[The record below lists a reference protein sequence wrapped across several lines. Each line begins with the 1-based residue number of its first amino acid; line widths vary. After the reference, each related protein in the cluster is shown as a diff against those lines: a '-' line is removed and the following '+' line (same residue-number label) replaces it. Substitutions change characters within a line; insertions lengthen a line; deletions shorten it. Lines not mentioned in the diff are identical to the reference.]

1 MEPRA
6 RKLKIL
12 ASIIESYVLTGEPI
26 ASKALA
32 AAMENAVSSATIRND
47 MAELVASGYLEQPH
61 TSSGRIPSQ
70 RGYRLYVDHLMMGS
84 HELPLELQ
92 GEIDRR
98 LSAFSYDP
106 NKFLEVTA
114 SLIAEQTGL
123 LAVVTNPVDQHPQ
136 ITNVELMHVGGRS
149 VMLLL
154 MISPANLKTRICR
167 LKGTVTGEV
176 LERCRVA
183 IRDRL
188 LNLPTESM
196 TDAFITETADHLGSL
211 WDTLR
216 PLILAA
222 RECVE
227 ESGDMQ
233 VIMEGQSSMLA
244 RGVFAEWQLAGIMD
258 FMEKRGAIAD
268 LLGEGNGFAN
278 SGRTCILIGNES
290 HRPELEGTGMITERY
305 YGGGQT
311 AGWIGV
317 VGPTRMNYAK
327 LIPYIDYF
335 ADAVGTMLRDVLGH
349 QDDPH
354 TTF

>member
-32 AAMENAVSSATIRND
+32 EAMQNSVSSATIRND

-70 RGYRLYVDHLMMGS
+70 RGYRLYVDHLMMGN

-98 LSAFSYDP
+98 LKAFSYDP

-123 LAVVTNPVDQHPQ
+123 LAVVTNPTDQHPKV
-136 ITNVELMHVGGRS
+136 TNAELMLIGTHS
-149 VMLLL
+149 VMLLI
-154 MISPANLKTRICR
+154 MISPATLKTRVCR
-167 LKGTVTGEV
+167 LKPELTPELVEV
-176 LERCRVA
+176 LRR
-183 IRDRL
+183 RL
-188 LNLPTESM
+188 RGRLADIPTESM
-196 TDAFITETADHLGSL
+196 DEQFFTETAILNGDL
-211 WDTLR
+211 WELLE
-216 PLILAA
+216 PLFAAA
-222 RECVE
+222 RECIE
-227 ESGDMQ
+227 ESSEMQ

-268 LLGEGNGFAN
+268 LLGEGHGFAN

-335 ADAVGTMLRDVLGH
+335 AGAVGKMLREVLGE
-349 QDDPH
+349 
-354 TTF
+354 

>member
-32 AAMENAVSSATIRND
+32 ESMQNTVSSATIRND

-92 GEIDRR
+92 GEIDSR

-123 LAVVTNPVDQHPQ
+123 LAVVTNPVDQHPR
-136 ITNVELMHVGGRS
+136 ITNVELMPIGSHS
-149 VMLLL
+149 VMLVV
-154 MISPANLKTRICR
+154 MISPAILKTRVCR
-167 LKGTVTGEV
+167 LKADLSRELVDK
-176 LERCRVA
+176 LRA
-183 IRDRL
+183 IVRGRL
-188 LNLPTESM
+188 VDLPTERM
-196 TDAFITETADHLGSL
+196 NDAYVTETSVMFGNL
-211 WDTLR
+211 WDNLH
-216 PLILAA
+216 PLFEAA
-222 RECVE
+222 KECVD
-227 ESGDMQ
+227 ESEDMQ

-244 RGVFAEWQLAGIMD
+244 RGVFAEWQIAGIMD

-335 ADAVGTMLRDVLGH
+335 AGAVGNMLKEALG
-349 QDDPH
+349 
-354 TTF
+354 

>member
-12 ASIIESYVLTGEPI
+12 ASIIENYVLTGEPI
-26 ASKALA
+26 ASKTLA
-32 AAMENAVSSATIRND
+32 EAMENSVSSATIRND

-70 RGYRLYVDHLMMGS
+70 RGYRLYVDHLMMGN
-84 HELPLELQ
+84 HELPLELK

-98 LSAFSYDP
+98 LSEFSYDP

-123 LAVVTNPVDQHPQ
+123 LAVVTNPEDEHPKV
-136 ITNVELMHVGGRS
+136 TNVELMSISPKS
-149 VMLLL
+149 VMLLI
-154 MISPANLKTRICR
+154 MISPTILKTRICQMHGDVSPDMLDSFR
-167 LKGTVTGEV
+167 AV
-176 LERCRVA
+176 L
-183 IRDRL
+183 RDRL
-188 LNLPTESM
+188 LSVPIGSIDDE
-196 TDAFITETADHLGSL
+196 FIAETAFRVGDL
-211 WDTLR
+211 WHTLE
-216 PLILAA
+216 PLVTAA

-227 ESGDMQ
+227 ESKDMQ

-258 FMEKRGAIAD
+258 FMEKRGAVAD

-290 HRPELEGTGMITERY
+290 HRPELEGTAMITERY

-317 VGPTRMNYAK
+317 VGPTRMNYAR

-335 ADAVGTMLRDVLGH
+335 ADAVGGMLKGIMGG
-349 QDDPH
+349 
-354 TTF
+354 

>member
-12 ASIIESYVLTGEPI
+12 ASIIESYVQTGEPI

-32 AAMENAVSSATIRND
+32 AALENSVSSATIRND

-70 RGYRLYVDHLMMGS
+70 RGYRLYVDHLMMGN

-98 LSAFSYDP
+98 LSEFSYDP

-123 LAVVTNPVDQHPQ
+123 LSVVTNPIDQHPKV
-136 ITNVELMHVGGRS
+136 TNVELMIVGGRS
-149 VMLLL
+149 VMLLI
-154 MISPANLKTRICR
+154 MISPTILKTRICR
-167 LKGTVTGEV
+167 LSVDVSPDILEGFRAV
-176 LERCRVA
+176 L
-183 IRDRL
+183 RDRL
-188 LNLPTESM
+188 LN
-196 TDAFITETADHLGSL
+196 
-211 WDTLR
+211 
-216 PLILAA
+216 
-222 RECVE
+222 
-227 ESGDMQ
+227 MQ

-290 HRPELEGTGMITERY
+290 QRPELEGTSMITERY

-317 VGPTRMNYAK
+317 VGPTRMNYAR

-335 ADAVGTMLRDVLGH
+335 ADAVGNMLRNILS
-349 QDDPH
+349 
-354 TTF
+354 

>member
-32 AAMENAVSSATIRND
+32 EAMQNSVSSATIRND

-70 RGYRLYVDHLMMGS
+70 RGYRLYVDHLMMGN

-92 GEIDRR
+92 GEIEKR
-98 LSAFSYDP
+98 LAAFSYDP

-123 LAVVTNPVDQHPQ
+123 LAVVTNPADQHPKV
-136 ITNVELMHVGGRS
+136 TNAELMLIGVHS
-149 VMLLL
+149 VMLLI
-154 MISPANLKTRICR
+154 MISPATLKTRVCR
-167 LKGTVTGEV
+167 LKPELTPEIVEK
-176 LERCRVA
+176 LRRRLRERLMDV
-183 IRDRL
+183 
-188 LNLPTESM
+188 PTESINEQFYAESAVIYG
-196 TDAFITETADHLGSL
+196 DL
-211 WDTLR
+211 WDMLE
-216 PLILAA
+216 PLFAAA
-222 RECVE
+222 RECIE
-227 ESGDMQ
+227 ESGEMQ

-290 HRPELEGTGMITERY
+290 HRPELEGTAMITERY

-335 ADAVGTMLRDVLGH
+335 AGAVGNMLREVYN
-349 QDDPH
+349 
-354 TTF
+354 

>member
-32 AAMENAVSSATIRND
+32 EAMQNSVSSATIRND

-98 LSAFSYDP
+98 LAAFSYDP

-123 LAVVTNPVDQHPQ
+123 LAVVTNPTDQHPRV
-136 ITNVELMHVGGRS
+136 TNAELMLIGAHS
-149 VMLLL
+149 AMLLI
-154 MISPANLKTRICR
+154 MISPAILKTRVCR
-167 LKGTVTGEV
+167 LKADLSPE
-176 LERCRVA
+176 LAERLRN
-183 IRDRL
+183 ILRERL
-188 LNLPTESM
+188 VGLPTENM
-196 TDAFITETADHLGSL
+196 TDQFVTETAVMYGSL
-211 WDTLR
+211 WELLS
-216 PLILAA
+216 PLFTAA
-222 RECVE
+222 RECID

-335 ADAVGTMLRDVLGH
+335 AGAVGNMLREVLG
-349 QDDPH
+349 D
-354 TTF
+354 

>member
-32 AAMENAVSSATIRND
+32 EAMQNSVSSATIRND

-70 RGYRLYVDHLMMGS
+70 RGYRLYVDHLMMGN

-98 LSAFSYDP
+98 LAAFSYDP

-123 LAVVTNPVDQHPQ
+123 LAVVTNPADQHPKV
-136 ITNVELMHVGGRS
+136 TNAELMLIGVHS
-149 VMLLL
+149 VMLLI
-154 MISPANLKTRICR
+154 MISPATLKTRICR
-167 LKGTVTGEV
+167 LKPELTPEIVEK
-176 LERCRVA
+176 LRRRLRERLMDV
-183 IRDRL
+183 
-188 LNLPTESM
+188 PTESINEQFYAESAVIYG
-196 TDAFITETADHLGSL
+196 DL
-211 WDTLR
+211 WDMLE
-216 PLILAA
+216 PLFAAA
-222 RECVE
+222 RECIE
-227 ESGDMQ
+227 ESGEMQ

-290 HRPELEGTGMITERY
+290 HRPELEGTAMITERY

-335 ADAVGTMLRDVLGH
+335 AGAVGNMLREVYNN
-349 QDDPH
+349 
-354 TTF
+354 

>member
-32 AAMENAVSSATIRND
+32 EAMQNSVSSATIRND
-47 MAELVASGYLEQPH
+47 MAELVARGYLEQPH

-92 GEIDRR
+92 GEIDKR
-98 LSAFSYDP
+98 LKAFSYDP

-123 LAVVTNPVDQHPQ
+123 LAVVTNPADQHPRV
-136 ITNVELMHVGGRS
+136 TNAELMLIGTHS
-149 VMLLL
+149 VMLLI
-154 MISPANLKTRICR
+154 MISPATLKTRVCR
-167 LKGTVTGEV
+167 LKPELNAELV
-176 LERCRVA
+176 ERLRSI
-183 IRDRL
+183 IRNRL
-188 LNLPTESM
+188 VDVPTESM
-196 TDAFITETADHLGSL
+196 NERFFKETAVIYGWL
-211 WDTLR
+211 WELLD
-216 PLILAA
+216 PLFEAA
-222 RECVE
+222 RECIE
-227 ESGDMQ
+227 ESGEMQ

-317 VGPTRMNYAK
+317 IGPTRMNYAK

-335 ADAVGTMLRDVLGH
+335 ADAVGKMLKDVLGN
-349 QDDPH
+349 
-354 TTF
+354 

>member
-6 RKLKIL
+6 SKLKIL

-32 AAMENAVSSATIRND
+32 EAMQNSVSSATIRND

-70 RGYRLYVDHLMMGS
+70 RGYRLYVDHLMMGN

-92 GEIDRR
+92 GEIDKR
-98 LSAFSYDP
+98 LAAFSYDP

-123 LAVVTNPVDQHPQ
+123 LAVVTNPADQHPKV
-136 ITNVELMHVGGRS
+136 TNAELMLIGVHS
-149 VMLLL
+149 VMLLI
-154 MISPANLKTRICR
+154 MISPATLKTRVCR
-167 LKGTVTGEV
+167 LKPELTPEIVEK
-176 LERCRVA
+176 LRRRLRERLMDV
-183 IRDRL
+183 
-188 LNLPTESM
+188 PTESINEQFYAESAVIYG
-196 TDAFITETADHLGSL
+196 DL
-211 WDTLR
+211 WDILE
-216 PLILAA
+216 PLFAAA
-222 RECVE
+222 RECIE
-227 ESGDMQ
+227 ESGEMQ

-290 HRPELEGTGMITERY
+290 HRPELEGTAMITERY

-335 ADAVGTMLRDVLGH
+335 AGAVGNMLREVYN
-349 QDDPH
+349 
-354 TTF
+354 

>member
-26 ASKALA
+26 ASKALT
-32 AAMENAVSSATIRND
+32 ETFQNSVSSATIRND

-70 RGYRLYVDHLMMGS
+70 RGYRLYVDHLMMGN
-84 HELPLELQ
+84 HELPLELK

-98 LSAFSYDP
+98 LAEFNCDP
-106 NKFLEVTA
+106 DKFLEVTA

-123 LAVVTNPVDQHPQ
+123 LAVVTNPADQHPKV
-136 ITNVELMHVGGRS
+136 TNVELMLIGGRS
-149 VMLLL
+149 VMLLI
-154 MISPANLKTRICR
+154 MVSPTILKTRICR
-167 LKGTVTGEV
+167 LNIDVSPDMLESFRAV
-176 LERCRVA
+176 L
-183 IRDRL
+183 RDRL
-188 LNLPTESM
+188 LNMSVDSVDDE
-196 TDAFITETADHLGSL
+196 FITETEVRLGDF
-211 WDTLR
+211 WDTME
-216 PLILAA
+216 PLFSAA
-222 RECVE
+222 RDCVE
-227 ESGDMQ
+227 ESKDMK
-233 VIMEGQSSMLA
+233 VIMEGQSGMLT

-258 FMEKRGAIAD
+258 FMEKRGAIEK

-278 SGRTCILIGNES
+278 SGRTCVLIGSES
-290 HRPELEGTGMITERY
+290 HRPELEGTGMIIERY

-317 VGPTRMNYAK
+317 IGPTRMNYAK

-335 ADAVGTMLRDVLGH
+335 ADAVSDMLRNILG
-349 QDDPH
+349 DAIG
-354 TTF
+354 

>member
-12 ASIIESYVLTGEPI
+12 ASIIESYVQTGEPI

-32 AAMENAVSSATIRND
+32 EALENSVSSATIRND

-70 RGYRLYVDHLMMGS
+70 RGYRLYVDHLMMGN

-98 LSAFSYDP
+98 LSEFSYDP

-123 LAVVTNPVDQHPQ
+123 LAVVTNPADQHPKV
-136 ITNVELMHVGGRS
+136 TNVELMIIGGRS
-149 VMLLL
+149 VMLLI
-154 MISPANLKTRICR
+154 MISPTILKTRICR
-167 LKGTVTGEV
+167 LNVDISGEMIEGFRAV
-176 LERCRVA
+176 L
-183 IRDRL
+183 RDRL
-188 LNLPTESM
+188 LNIPASAVDDE
-196 TDAFITETADHLGSL
+196 FIMETAVRLGDL
-211 WDTLR
+211 WGTMQ
-216 PLILAA
+216 PLFEAA
-222 RECVE
+222 KECVR
-227 ESGDMQ
+227 ESDDMQ
-233 VIMEGQSSMLA
+233 VIMEGQSNMLA

-311 AGWIGV
+311 AGWLGV
-317 VGPTRMNYAK
+317 VGPTRMNYAR

-335 ADAVGTMLRDVLGH
+335 ANAVGNMLRDVLGGA
-349 QDDPH
+349 DSR
-354 TTF
+354 

>member
-6 RKLKIL
+6 RKLKVL
-12 ASIIESYVLTGEPI
+12 ASIIENYVLTGEPI

-32 AAMENAVSSATIRND
+32 QAMENTVSSATIRND

-70 RGYRLYVDHLMMGS
+70 RGYRLYVDHLMMGN

-98 LSAFSYDP
+98 LSEFSYDP

-123 LAVVTNPVDQHPQ
+123 LAVVTNPEDEHPV
-136 ITNVELMHVGGRS
+136 ITNAELMLIGGRS

-154 MISPANLKTRICR
+154 MISPAILKTRICR
-167 LKGTVTGEV
+167 LPRDVAPDMLEQFRAV
-176 LERCRVA
+176 L
-183 IRDRL
+183 RDRL
-188 LNLPTESM
+188 LNVPIDSLDDEFLAATAIRLG
-196 TDAFITETADHLGSL
+196 DLWETLS
-211 WDTLR
+211 
-216 PLILAA
+216 PMFKAA
-222 RECVE
+222 RECAE
-227 ESGDMQ
+227 ESKDMQ
-233 VIMEGQSSMLA
+233 VIMEGQSNMLA

-258 FMEKRGAIAD
+258 FMEKRGAVAD
-268 LLGEGNGFAN
+268 LLGEGHGFAN

-290 HRPELEGTGMITERY
+290 HRPELDGTAMIIERY

-317 VGPTRMNYAK
+317 VGPTRMNYAR
-327 LIPYIDYF
+327 LIPYVDYF
-335 ADAVGTMLRDVLGH
+335 ADAVGRMLKQVLGG
-349 QDDPH
+349 
-354 TTF
+354 

>member
-26 ASKALA
+26 ASRTLAEAL
-32 AAMENAVSSATIRND
+32 ENSVSSATIRND

-70 RGYRLYVDHLMMGS
+70 RGYRLYVDHLMMGN

-98 LSAFSYDP
+98 LSEFSYDP

-123 LAVVTNPVDQHPQ
+123 LAVVTNPIDQHPKV
-136 ITNVELMHVGGRS
+136 TNVELMLIGGRS
-149 VMLLL
+149 IMLLI
-154 MISPANLKTRICR
+154 MISPTILKTRICR
-167 LKGTVTGEV
+167 LNTDLSVDMIDNLRAV
-176 LERCRVA
+176 LK
-183 IRDRL
+183 DRL
-188 LNLPTESM
+188 LNISPESI
-196 TDAFITETADHLGSL
+196 DDEFIMETAVRLGDF
-211 WDTLR
+211 WETMK
-216 PLILAA
+216 PLFLAA
-222 RECVE
+222 KACVE
-227 ESGDMQ
+227 ESEDMQ
-233 VIMEGQSSMLA
+233 VIMEGQSGMLA

-258 FMEKRGAIAD
+258 FMEKRGAIAN
-268 LLGEGNGFAN
+268 LLGEGNGFSN

-290 HRPELEGTGMITERY
+290 HQPELEGTGMITERF

-317 VGPTRMNYAK
+317 IGPTRMDYAK

-335 ADAVGTMLRDVLGH
+335 ADAVGSMLRNILGGAG
-349 QDDPH
+349 Q
-354 TTF
+354 

>member
-123 LAVVTNPVDQHPQ
+123 LAVVTNPVDQHPK
-136 ITNVELMHVGGRS
+136 ITNVELMHIGGSS

-167 LKGTVTGEV
+167 LKGTVTQDM
-176 LERCRVA
+176 LERCRMA

>member
-32 AAMENAVSSATIRND
+32 EAMQNSVSSATIRND

-70 RGYRLYVDHLMMGS
+70 RGYRLYVDHLMMGN

-92 GEIDRR
+92 GEIDKR
-98 LSAFSYDP
+98 LAAFSYDP

-123 LAVVTNPVDQHPQ
+123 LAVVTNPADQHPKV
-136 ITNVELMHVGGRS
+136 TNAELMLIGVHS
-149 VMLLL
+149 VMLLI
-154 MISPANLKTRICR
+154 MISPATLKTRICR
-167 LKGTVTGEV
+167 LKPELTPEIVEK
-176 LERCRVA
+176 LRRRLRERLMDV
-183 IRDRL
+183 
-188 LNLPTESM
+188 PTESINEQFYAESAVIYG
-196 TDAFITETADHLGSL
+196 DL
-211 WDTLR
+211 WDMLE
-216 PLILAA
+216 PLFAAA
-222 RECVE
+222 RECIE
-227 ESGDMQ
+227 ESGEMQ

-290 HRPELEGTGMITERY
+290 HRPELEGTAMITERY

-335 ADAVGTMLRDVLGH
+335 AGAVGNMLREVYN
-349 QDDPH
+349 
-354 TTF
+354 

>member
-32 AAMENAVSSATIRND
+32 EAMQNSVSSATIRND

-70 RGYRLYVDHLMMGS
+70 RGYRLYVDHLMMGN

-98 LSAFSYDP
+98 LAAFSYDP

-123 LAVVTNPVDQHPQ
+123 LAVVTNPADQHPKV
-136 ITNVELMHVGGRS
+136 TNAELMLIGVHS
-149 VMLLL
+149 VMLLI
-154 MISPANLKTRICR
+154 MISPATLKTRICR
-167 LKGTVTGEV
+167 LKPELTPEIVEK
-176 LERCRVA
+176 LRRRLRERLMDV
-183 IRDRL
+183 
-188 LNLPTESM
+188 PTESINEQFYAESAVIYG
-196 TDAFITETADHLGSL
+196 DL
-211 WDTLR
+211 WDILE
-216 PLILAA
+216 PLFAAA
-222 RECVE
+222 RECIE
-227 ESGDMQ
+227 ESGEMQ

-290 HRPELEGTGMITERY
+290 HRPELEGTAMITERY

-335 ADAVGTMLRDVLGH
+335 AGAVGNMLREVYN
-349 QDDPH
+349 
-354 TTF
+354 

>member
-32 AAMENAVSSATIRND
+32 EAMQNSVSSATIRND

-70 RGYRLYVDHLMMGS
+70 RGYRLYVDHLMMGN

-92 GEIDRR
+92 GEIDKR
-98 LSAFSYDP
+98 LAAFSYDP

-123 LAVVTNPVDQHPQ
+123 LAVVTNPADQHPKV
-136 ITNVELMHVGGRS
+136 TNAELMLIGVHS
-149 VMLLL
+149 VMLLI
-154 MISPANLKTRICR
+154 MISPATLKTRICR
-167 LKGTVTGEV
+167 LKPELTPEIVEK
-176 LERCRVA
+176 LRRRLRERLMDV
-183 IRDRL
+183 
-188 LNLPTESM
+188 PTESINGQFYAESAVIYG
-196 TDAFITETADHLGSL
+196 DL
-211 WDTLR
+211 WDMLE
-216 PLILAA
+216 PLFAAA
-222 RECVE
+222 RECIE
-227 ESGDMQ
+227 ESGEMQ

-290 HRPELEGTGMITERY
+290 HRPELEGTAMITERY

-335 ADAVGTMLRDVLGH
+335 AGAVGNMLREVYN
-349 QDDPH
+349 
-354 TTF
+354 

>member
-6 RKLKIL
+6 RKLKRL

-32 AAMENAVSSATIRND
+32 EAMQNSVSSATIRND

-70 RGYRLYVDHLMMGS
+70 RGYRLYVDHLMMGN

-92 GEIDRR
+92 GEIDKR
-98 LSAFSYDP
+98 LAAFSYDP

-123 LAVVTNPVDQHPQ
+123 LAVVTNPADQHPKV
-136 ITNVELMHVGGRS
+136 TNAELMLIGVHS
-149 VMLLL
+149 VMLLI
-154 MISPANLKTRICR
+154 MISPATLKTRICR
-167 LKGTVTGEV
+167 LKPELTPEIVEK
-176 LERCRVA
+176 LRRRLRERLMDV
-183 IRDRL
+183 
-188 LNLPTESM
+188 PTESINEQFYAESAVIYG
-196 TDAFITETADHLGSL
+196 DL
-211 WDTLR
+211 WDILE
-216 PLILAA
+216 PLFAAA
-222 RECVE
+222 RECIE
-227 ESGDMQ
+227 ESGEMQ

-290 HRPELEGTGMITERY
+290 HRPELEGTAMITERY

-335 ADAVGTMLRDVLGH
+335 AGAVGNMLREVYN
-349 QDDPH
+349 
-354 TTF
+354 

>member
-32 AAMENAVSSATIRND
+32 EAMQNSVSSATIRND

-70 RGYRLYVDHLMMGS
+70 RGYRLYVDHLMMGN

-92 GEIDRR
+92 GEIDKR
-98 LSAFSYDP
+98 LAAFSYDP

-123 LAVVTNPVDQHPQ
+123 LAVVTNPADQHPKV
-136 ITNVELMHVGGRS
+136 TNAELMLIGVHS
-149 VMLLL
+149 VMLLI
-154 MISPANLKTRICR
+154 MISPATLKTRICR
-167 LKGTVTGEV
+167 LKPELTPEIVEK
-176 LERCRVA
+176 LRRRLRERLMDV
-183 IRDRL
+183 
-188 LNLPTESM
+188 PTESINEQFYAESAVIYG
-196 TDAFITETADHLGSL
+196 DL
-211 WDTLR
+211 WDMLE
-216 PLILAA
+216 PLFAAA
-222 RECVE
+222 RECIE
-227 ESGDMQ
+227 ESGEMQ

-335 ADAVGTMLRDVLGH
+335 AGAVGNMLREVLG
-349 QDDPH
+349 D
-354 TTF
+354 

>member
-32 AAMENAVSSATIRND
+32 EAMQNSVSSATIRND

-70 RGYRLYVDHLMMGS
+70 RGYRLYVDHLMMGN

-92 GEIDRR
+92 GEIDKR
-98 LSAFSYDP
+98 LAAFSYDP

-123 LAVVTNPVDQHPQ
+123 LAVVTNPADQHPKV
-136 ITNVELMHVGGRS
+136 TNAELMLIGVHS
-149 VMLLL
+149 VMLLI
-154 MISPANLKTRICR
+154 MISPATLKTRVCR
-167 LKGTVTGEV
+167 LKPELTPEIVEK
-176 LERCRVA
+176 LRRRLRERLMDV
-183 IRDRL
+183 
-188 LNLPTESM
+188 PTESINEQFYAESAVIYG
-196 TDAFITETADHLGSL
+196 DL
-211 WDTLR
+211 WDILE
-216 PLILAA
+216 PLFAAA
-222 RECVE
+222 RECIE
-227 ESGDMQ
+227 ESGEMQ

-290 HRPELEGTGMITERY
+290 HRPELEGTAMITERY

-335 ADAVGTMLRDVLGH
+335 AGAVGNMLREVYN
-349 QDDPH
+349 
-354 TTF
+354 

>member
-32 AAMENAVSSATIRND
+32 EAMQNSVSSATIRND

-70 RGYRLYVDHLMMGS
+70 RGYRLYVDHLMMGN

-92 GEIDRR
+92 GEIDKR
-98 LSAFSYDP
+98 LKAFSYDP

-114 SLIAEQTGL
+114 SLISEQTGL
-123 LAVVTNPVDQHPQ
+123 LAVVTNPTDQHPKV
-136 ITNVELMHVGGRS
+136 TNVELMLIGLHS
-149 VMLLL
+149 VMLLI
-154 MISPANLKTRICR
+154 MVSPATLKTRVCR
-167 LKGTVTGEV
+167 LKRELSPELVEK
-176 LERCRVA
+176 LRKI
-183 IRDRL
+183 IRGRL
-188 LNLPTESM
+188 MAVPTESM
-196 TDAFITETADHLGSL
+196 NEQFFTETAVMYDGL
-211 WDTLR
+211 WELLE
-216 PLILAA
+216 PLFAAA
-222 RECVE
+222 RECIE
-227 ESGDMQ
+227 ESGEMQ
-233 VIMEGQSSMLA
+233 VIMEGQSNMLA

-335 ADAVGTMLRDVLGH
+335 ADAVGKMLKEVLG
-349 QDDPH
+349 
-354 TTF
+354 

>member
-32 AAMENAVSSATIRND
+32 EAMQNSVSSATIRND

-70 RGYRLYVDHLMMGS
+70 RGYRLYVDHLMMGN

-92 GEIDRR
+92 GEIDKR
-98 LSAFSYDP
+98 LAAFSYDP

-123 LAVVTNPVDQHPQ
+123 LAVVTNPADQHPKV
-136 ITNVELMHVGGRS
+136 TNAELMLIGVHS
-149 VMLLL
+149 VMLLI
-154 MISPANLKTRICR
+154 MISPATLKTRVCR
-167 LKGTVTGEV
+167 LKPELTPEIVEK
-176 LERCRVA
+176 LRRRLRERLMDV
-183 IRDRL
+183 
-188 LNLPTESM
+188 PTESINEQFYAESAVIYC
-196 TDAFITETADHLGSL
+196 DL
-211 WDTLR
+211 WDMLE
-216 PLILAA
+216 PLFAAA
-222 RECVE
+222 RECIE
-227 ESGDMQ
+227 ESGEMQ

-335 ADAVGTMLRDVLGH
+335 AGAVGNMLKEVLGS
-349 QDDPH
+349 
-354 TTF
+354 

>member
-26 ASKALA
+26 ASRALTEVL
-32 AAMENAVSSATIRND
+32 ENSVSSATIRND

-70 RGYRLYVDHLMMGS
+70 RGYRLYVDHLMMGN

-92 GEIDRR
+92 GEIDRK
-98 LSAFSYDP
+98 LSEFSYDP

-123 LAVVTNPVDQHPQ
+123 LAVVTNPTDQYPKV
-136 ITNVELMHVGGRS
+136 TNAELMLIGGRS
-149 VMLLL
+149 VMLLI
-154 MISPANLKTRICR
+154 MISPTILKTRICM
-167 LKGTVTGEV
+167 LNTDVSANMIDSFSSVIK
-176 LERCRVA
+176 
-183 IRDRL
+183 DRL
-188 LNLPTESM
+188 LNVAVESIN
-196 TDAFITETADHLGSL
+196 DEFITETAVRLGDL
-211 WDTLR
+211 WDIME
-216 PLILAA
+216 PLFVAA
-222 RECVE
+222 KECVN
-227 ESGDMQ
+227 ESKDMQ

-268 LLGEGNGFAN
+268 LLGEGHGFAN

-327 LIPYIDYF
+327 LIPYVDYF
-335 ADAVGTMLRDVLGH
+335 ADAVGNMLRNILGNA
-349 QDDPH
+349 
-354 TTF
+354 FG

>member
-32 AAMENAVSSATIRND
+32 EAMQNSVSSATIRND

-98 LSAFSYDP
+98 LKAFSYDP

-123 LAVVTNPVDQHPQ
+123 LAVVTNPTDQHPKV
-136 ITNVELMHVGGRS
+136 TNAELMLIGTHS
-149 VMLLL
+149 VMLLI
-154 MISPANLKTRICR
+154 MISPATLKTRVCR
-167 LKGTVTGEV
+167 LKPELTPELVEV
-176 LERCRVA
+176 LRR
-183 IRDRL
+183 RL
-188 LNLPTESM
+188 RGRLADIPTESM
-196 TDAFITETADHLGSL
+196 DEQFFTETAILNGDL
-211 WDTLR
+211 WELLE
-216 PLILAA
+216 PLFAAA
-222 RECVE
+222 RECIE
-227 ESGDMQ
+227 ESSEMQ

-268 LLGEGNGFAN
+268 LLGEGHGFAN

-311 AGWIGV
+311 AGWVGV
-317 VGPTRMNYAK
+317 VGPTRSSYAK
-327 LIPYIDYF
+327 LSPDIDYC
-335 ADAVGTMLRDVLGH
+335 AGAVGKMLREVLGE
-349 QDDPH
+349 
-354 TTF
+354 

>member
-32 AAMENAVSSATIRND
+32 EAMQNSVSSATIRND

-70 RGYRLYVDHLMMGS
+70 RGYRLYVDHLMMGN

-123 LAVVTNPVDQHPQ
+123 LAVVTNPTDQHPKVS
-136 ITNVELMHVGGRS
+136 NAELMLIGVHS
-149 VMLLL
+149 VMLII
-154 MISPANLKTRICR
+154 MVSPATLKTRVCR
-167 LKGTVTGEV
+167 LKPELTPDLVEK
-176 LERCRVA
+176 LRRI
-183 IRDRL
+183 IRGRL
-188 LNLPTESM
+188 VDVPTESLN
-196 TDAFITETADHLGSL
+196 DQFFTETAVMFGNL
-211 WDTLR
+211 WELLE
-216 PLILAA
+216 PIFAAA
-222 RECVE
+222 RECIE
-227 ESGDMQ
+227 ESGEMQ
-233 VIMEGQSSMLA
+233 VIMEGQSGMLA

-290 HRPELEGTGMITERY
+290 HRPELEGTGKITERY

-327 LIPYIDYF
+327 LIPYVDYF
-335 ADAVGTMLRDVLGH
+335 ANAVGNMLREVLG
-349 QDDPH
+349 D
-354 TTF
+354 

>member
-32 AAMENAVSSATIRND
+32 KAMQNSVSSATIRND

-70 RGYRLYVDHLMMGS
+70 RGYRLYVDHLMMGN

-92 GEIDRR
+92 GEIDKR
-98 LSAFSYDP
+98 LAAFSYDP

-123 LAVVTNPVDQHPQ
+123 LAVVTNPADQHP
-136 ITNVELMHVGGRS
+136 IVTNAELMLIGVHS
-149 VMLLL
+149 VMLLI
-154 MISPANLKTRICR
+154 MISPATLKTRVCR
-167 LKGTVTGEV
+167 LKPELTPEIVEK
-176 LERCRVA
+176 LRRRLRERLMDV
-183 IRDRL
+183 
-188 LNLPTESM
+188 PTESINEQFYAESAVIYG
-196 TDAFITETADHLGSL
+196 DL
-211 WDTLR
+211 WDMLE
-216 PLILAA
+216 PLFAAA
-222 RECVE
+222 RECIE
-227 ESGDMQ
+227 ESGEMQ

-290 HRPELEGTGMITERY
+290 HRPELEGTAMITERY

-335 ADAVGTMLRDVLGH
+335 AGAVGNMLREVYN
-349 QDDPH
+349 
-354 TTF
+354 

>member
-32 AAMENAVSSATIRND
+32 ESMQNTVSSATIRND

-92 GEIDRR
+92 GEIDSR

-123 LAVVTNPVDQHPQ
+123 LAVVTNPVDQHPR
-136 ITNVELMHVGGRS
+136 ITNAELMPIGMHS
-149 VMLLL
+149 VMLVV
-154 MISPANLKTRICR
+154 MISPAILKTRVCR
-167 LKGTVTGEV
+167 LKADLSRELVDK
-176 LERCRVA
+176 LRA
-183 IRDRL
+183 IVRGRL
-188 LNLPTESM
+188 VDLPTERM
-196 TDAFITETADHLGSL
+196 NDAYVTETSVMFGNL
-211 WDTLR
+211 WDNLH
-216 PLILAA
+216 PLFEAA
-222 RECVE
+222 KECVD
-227 ESGDMQ
+227 ESEDMQ

-244 RGVFAEWQLAGIMD
+244 RGVFAEWQIAGIMD

-335 ADAVGTMLRDVLGH
+335 AGAVGNMLKEALG
-349 QDDPH
+349 
-354 TTF
+354 

>member
-32 AAMENAVSSATIRND
+32 EAMQNSVSSATIRND

-70 RGYRLYVDHLMMGS
+70 RGYRLYVDHLMMGN

-92 GEIDRR
+92 GEIDKR
-98 LSAFSYDP
+98 LAAFSYDP

-123 LAVVTNPVDQHPQ
+123 LAVVTNPADQHPKV
-136 ITNVELMHVGGRS
+136 TNAELMLIGVHS
-149 VMLLL
+149 VMLLI
-154 MISPANLKTRICR
+154 MISPATLKTRVCR
-167 LKGTVTGEV
+167 LKPELTPEIVEK
-176 LERCRVA
+176 LRRRLRERLMDV
-183 IRDRL
+183 
-188 LNLPTESM
+188 PTESINEQFYAESAVIYG
-196 TDAFITETADHLGSL
+196 DL
-211 WDTLR
+211 WDMLE
-216 PLILAA
+216 PLFAAA
-222 RECVE
+222 RECIE
-227 ESGDMQ
+227 ESGEMQ

-290 HRPELEGTGMITERY
+290 HRPELEGTAMITERY

-335 ADAVGTMLRDVLGH
+335 AGAVGNMLREVYN
-349 QDDPH
+349 
-354 TTF
+354 

>member
-32 AAMENAVSSATIRND
+32 EAMQNSVSSATIRND

-70 RGYRLYVDHLMMGS
+70 RGYRLYVDHLMMGN

-123 LAVVTNPVDQHPQ
+123 LAVVTNPTDQHPKVS
-136 ITNVELMHVGGRS
+136 NAELMLIGVHS
-149 VMLLL
+149 VMLII
-154 MISPANLKTRICR
+154 MVSPATLKTRVCR
-167 LKGTVTGEV
+167 LKPELTPDLVEK
-176 LERCRVA
+176 LRRI
-183 IRDRL
+183 IRGRL
-188 LNLPTESM
+188 VDVPTESLN
-196 TDAFITETADHLGSL
+196 DQFFTETAVMFGNL
-211 WDTLR
+211 WELLE
-216 PLILAA
+216 PIFAAA
-222 RECVE
+222 RECIE
-227 ESGDMQ
+227 ESGEMQ
-233 VIMEGQSSMLA
+233 VIMEGQSGMLA

-327 LIPYIDYF
+327 LIPYVDYF
-335 ADAVGTMLRDVLGH
+335 ANAVGNMLREVLG
-349 QDDPH
+349 D
-354 TTF
+354 

>member
-32 AAMENAVSSATIRND
+32 EAMQNSVSSATIRND

-70 RGYRLYVDHLMMGS
+70 RGYRLYVDHLMMGN

-92 GEIDRR
+92 GEIDKR
-98 LSAFSYDP
+98 LAAFSYDP

-123 LAVVTNPVDQHPQ
+123 LAVVTNPADQHPKV
-136 ITNVELMHVGGRS
+136 TNAELMLIGVHS
-149 VMLLL
+149 VMLLI
-154 MISPANLKTRICR
+154 MISPATLKTRICR
-167 LKGTVTGEV
+167 LKPELTPEIVEK
-176 LERCRVA
+176 LRRRLRERLMDV
-183 IRDRL
+183 
-188 LNLPTESM
+188 PTESINEQFYAESAVIYG
-196 TDAFITETADHLGSL
+196 DL
-211 WDTLR
+211 WDILE
-216 PLILAA
+216 PLFAAA
-222 RECVE
+222 RECIE
-227 ESGDMQ
+227 ESGEMQ

-290 HRPELEGTGMITERY
+290 HRPELEGTAMITERY

-335 ADAVGTMLRDVLGH
+335 AGAVGNMLREVYN
-349 QDDPH
+349 
-354 TTF
+354 

>member
-32 AAMENAVSSATIRND
+32 EAMENSVSSATIRND

-70 RGYRLYVDHLMMGS
+70 RGYRLYVDHLMMGN
-84 HELPLELQ
+84 HELPLELK
-92 GEIDRR
+92 GEIDSR
-98 LSAFSYDP
+98 LSEFNYDP

-123 LAVVTNPVDQHPQ
+123 LSVVTNPEDEHPK
-136 ITNVELMHVGGRS
+136 ITDVELMRIGSVS
-149 VMLLL
+149 VMLLI
-154 MISPANLKTRICR
+154 MISPAILKTRICR
-167 LKGTVTGEV
+167 LHGDLTADMINNLCAV
-176 LERCRVA
+176 L
-183 IRDRL
+183 RDRL
-188 LNLPTESM
+188 LGIPIDSI
-196 TDAFITETADHLGSL
+196 DDQFIEETAFRAGDL
-211 WDTLR
+211 WQVIE
-216 PLILAA
+216 PLVAAA

-227 ESGDMQ
+227 ESKDMQ
-233 VIMEGQSSMLA
+233 VIMEGQSNMLA

-290 HRPELEGTGMITERY
+290 HRPELEGTAMITERY

-317 VGPTRMNYAK
+317 VGPTRMNYAR
-327 LIPYIDYF
+327 LIPYVDYF
-335 ADAVGTMLRDVLGH
+335 ADAVGNMLKEFLS
-349 QDDPH
+349 
-354 TTF
+354 

>member
-32 AAMENAVSSATIRND
+32 DAMQNTVSSATIRND

-70 RGYRLYVDHLMMGS
+70 RGYRLYVDHLMMGN

-98 LSAFSYDP
+98 LAAFSYDP

-123 LAVVTNPVDQHPQ
+123 LAMVTNPADSRPQ
-136 ITNVELMHVGGRS
+136 ITSAGLMPVGAHS
-149 VMLLL
+149 VMLLV
-154 MISPANLKTRICR
+154 MISPATLKTRVCR
-167 LKGTVTGEV
+167 LKAELTPELVEKLRLILRGRLTGLPAERLTDGFVTETSV
-176 LERCRVA
+176 LFGPLWE
-183 IRDRL
+183 L
-188 LNLPTESM
+188 LNPL
-196 TDAFITETADHLGSL
+196 FTA
-211 WDTLR
+211 
-216 PLILAA
+216 AK
-222 RECVE
+222 ECVE
-227 ESGDMQ
+227 ESVDMQ

-258 FMEKRGAIAD
+258 FMEKRGAIDD
-268 LLGEGNGFAN
+268 LLEEGNGFAN
-278 SGRTCILIGNES
+278 SGRTCILIGSES
-290 HRPELEGTGMITERY
+290 HRAELEGTGMILERY
-305 YGGGQT
+305 YGPAQT

-317 VGPTRMNYAK
+317 IGPTRMNYAR

-335 ADAVGTMLRDVLGH
+335 AGAVGNMLKEALD
-349 QDDPH
+349 
-354 TTF
+354 